1 MKVKI
6 FFDDDDKLE
15 ILINDFII
23 DKEIVD
29 IKFESITNYSRM
41 SKVLIIYK

>member
-6 FFDDDDKLE
+6 FYDHDDKLE
-15 ILINDFII
+15 ILINDFIVN
-23 DKEIVD
+23 KVIVD
-29 IKFESITNYSRM
+29 IKFDSINNNSRM